1 MFSPN
6 RKRPELPEK
15 EKKPI
20 RPEAKK
26 RFGAVLGMSVALLVI
41 YYGAMAIKPELT
53 VPVMLAYMVG
63 FAGFLIAYLA
73 YNRAFVNKDVTMDM
87 LPLDWS
93 EEKKRQFIDD
103 TKAREEKSR
112 WMLVFI
118 ISFVVVFMAEMLYL
132 FVWDGWLSK
141 MILGTTGA

>member
-6 RKRPELPEK
+6 RKRPELPER
-15 EKKPI
+15 EKKPVSA
-20 RPEAKK
+20 EAKK
-26 RFGAVLGMSVALLVI
+26 RLWAVLGMSVALLVI
-41 YYGAMAIKPELT
+41 YYGAMAVNPELT
-53 VPVMLAYMVG
+53 VPVMLAYMIG

-73 YNRAFVNKDVTMDM
+73 YNRAFVNKGVTMEM

-103 TKAREEKSR
+103 TKEREEKSR
-112 WMLVFI
+112 WMPVFI

-141 MILGTTGA
+141 MLSGVMGA